1 MPIVFVT
8 PIAVQVPSPP
18 VAFSLET
25 AIAASLKKSASV
37 QISGKVIAA
46 DQGRI
51 GVARSQGRVQL
62 SGNANLSRF
71 DQATR
76 IGFVPGAPPVQTLPN
91 HLETY
96 QLTATQ
102 RIDVSG
108 QIRMSVSQAQ
118 LQQLADTFAA

>member
-8 PIAVQVPSPP
+8 PIAIQVQSPP

-25 AIAASLKKSASV
+25 AVAASLKKSASV
-37 QISGKVIAA
+37 QIAGKVVAA
-46 DQGRI
+46 DQARI
-51 GVARSQGRVQL
+51 SVARSQGRVQI

-91 HLETY
+91 HIETY

-108 QIRMSVSQAQ
+108 
-118 LQQLADTFAA
+118 